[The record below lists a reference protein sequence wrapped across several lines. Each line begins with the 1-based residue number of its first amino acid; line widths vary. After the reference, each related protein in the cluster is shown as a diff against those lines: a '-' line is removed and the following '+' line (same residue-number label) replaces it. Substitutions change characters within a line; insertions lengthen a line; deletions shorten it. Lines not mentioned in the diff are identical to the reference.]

1 VAQNNERTINVIM
14 TSNIPIP
21 VVATPIACSNNP
33 SSVGPAICGY
43 TATIIPKPRTPMP
56 VARSD
61 IQLIFSIAI
70 PAVQTPFLL
79 LLKT

>member
-1 VAQNNERTINVIM
+1 M

-21 VVATPIACSNNP
+21 VVAMPIACSHNP
-33 SSVGPAICGY
+33 SSVGSANFGY

-61 IQLIFSIAI
+61 IQLIFSITI
-70 PAVQTPFLL
+70 PAVQTQFLL
-79 LLKT
+79 ISKT